1 MFFGSVS
8 VVPCLCW
15 SRVVGIEK
23 KKMLSI
29 FVRHIHACKFM
40 QSVLIVET
48 SSCRE
53 DILFVLSYIV
63 MYGLDLRLRECIVYS
78 MSQSE
83 SGIILPISFANVGMS
98 LHMQSE
104 SGLILPIS
112 FANVG
117 MSLHMQCWYEF
128 AHAVLE

>member
-15 SRVVGIEK
+15 SRVVGIEE
-23 KKMLSI
+23 KMLSI

-98 LHMQSE
+98 LHMQ
-104 SGLILPIS
+104 
-112 FANVG
+112 
-117 MSLHMQCWYEF
+117 CWYEF

>member
-1 MFFGSVS
+1 M
-8 VVPCLCW
+8 
-15 SRVVGIEK
+15 
-23 KKMLSI
+23 
-29 FVRHIHACKFM
+29 H
-40 QSVLIVET
+40 
-48 SSCRE
+48 
-53 DILFVLSYIV
+53 
-63 MYGLDLRLRECIVYS
+63 GLDLRLRECIVYS

-117 MSLHMQCWYEF
+117 MSLHMQCRYEF

>member
-15 SRVVGIEK
+15 SRVVGIEE
-23 KKMLSI
+23 KMLSI

-83 SGIILPISFANVGMS
+83 SGIILPINFANVGMS